1 MKEEKLK
8 ESFILK
14 AISYILLP
22 LFVIAIIFSG
32 IILAYCAE
40 YPEARSSRKDFY
52 NTDIFAQIY
61 EYRIYPIISG
71 ISTITNTKN
80 YYNAYSSN
88 YSETDLVLNN
98 EQEAYKNGEEKI
110 YYSARFQAT
119 KVKYLIVNKDTNEY
133 FTNLDR
139 TTKTDSIEKIK
150 EDILSK
156 DTYFFNI
163 ENKKINTNIEKLLED
178 NTIYQNIGNSN
189 YDIYTSY
196 SVNNTEITLN
206 DDISTAKF
214 LYEFS
219 VKYYKICNILL
230 AISILGAFVT
240 FMYLIISAGHKK
252 DYDGIYLGWIDELP
266 LEVLGIFIFIV
277 ASVGIFLT
285 YASAMLMEYVFDTGI
300 MLTILTTYIT
310 GIALMY
316 LGLSIVKRV
325 KVGQLI
331 KNSILWRVC
340 RFIKRICSKIV
351 HSLTDNTKLSTR
363 ITIYCIAFLAISFIL
378 IAMNGVGIIFLIGF
392 WIYTYLWILG
402 KANEMTKIQKALKS
416 IYEGDI
422 NINLNEKELSGVLKE
437 MAIYVND
444 IAGGFSNA
452 VEASIKSE
460 RMKTEL
466 ITNVSH
472 DIKTPLTSIINYVD
486 LLKKENIKN
495 EKAKE
500 YLEVLEVKSQRL
512 KKLIEDLIE
521 ASKASSGNIKLEKQL
536 ININELIKQVT
547 GEFEDKFKN
556 KNLEVIIDYLK
567 EDVKILADN
576 RYIYRIIENLYSNIS
591 KYALENS
598 RVYVDI
604 KKYDSKVN
612 IAIKNISK
620 ERLNISEEELMQRFV
635 RGDSSRNTE
644 GSGLGLSI
652 ATSLTELQGGKFNI
666 YLDGDLFKVVLE
678 FEISE

>member
-22 LFVIAIIFSG
+22 LFIIAIIFSG

-61 EYRIYPIISG
+61 EDRIYPIISG
-71 ISTITNTKN
+71 INTITNTKN

-98 EQEAYKNGEEKI
+98 EQEAYTNGEEKI

-119 KVKYLIVNKDTNEY
+119 KIKYLIVNKDTNEY

-156 DTYFFNI
+156 DTYFWSI
-163 ENKKINTNIEKLLED
+163 ENKKINTNIEKLVEN

-196 SVNNTEITLN
+196 YANNTEITLN

-214 LYEFS
+214 LYKFS

-277 ASVGIFLT
+277 ASVGILVT

-316 LGLSIVKRV
+316 LGLSVVKRV

-416 IYEGDI
+416 IYEGNI

-547 GEFEDKFKN
+547 GEFEDKFNN
-556 KNLEVIIDYLK
+556 KNLEVIVDYLK

-604 KKYDSKVN
+604 KKDDNKVN

-678 FEISE
+678 FEVSK

>member
-1 MKEEKLK
+1 
-8 ESFILK
+8 
-14 AISYILLP
+14 
-22 LFVIAIIFSG
+22 
-32 IILAYCAE
+32 
-40 YPEARSSRKDFY
+40 
-52 NTDIFAQIY
+52 
-61 EYRIYPIISG
+61 
-71 ISTITNTKN
+71 
-80 YYNAYSSN
+80 
-88 YSETDLVLNN
+88 
-98 EQEAYKNGEEKI
+98 
-110 YYSARFQAT
+110 
-119 KVKYLIVNKDTNEY
+119 
-133 FTNLDR
+133 
-139 TTKTDSIEKIK
+139 
-150 EDILSK
+150 
-156 DTYFFNI
+156 
-163 ENKKINTNIEKLLED
+163 
-178 NTIYQNIGNSN
+178 
-189 YDIYTSY
+189 
-196 SVNNTEITLN
+196 
-206 DDISTAKF
+206 
-214 LYEFS
+214 
-219 VKYYKICNILL
+219 
-230 AISILGAFVT
+230 
-240 FMYLIISAGHKK
+240 MYLIISAGHKK

>member
-437 MAIYVND
+437 MAIYIND

-567 EDVKILADN
+567 EDVKILADS

-598 RVYVDI
+598 RVYIDI

-678 FEISE
+678 FEVSK

>member
-1 MKEEKLK
+1 M
-8 ESFILK
+8 
-14 AISYILLP
+14 
-22 LFVIAIIFSG
+22 
-32 IILAYCAE
+32 
-40 YPEARSSRKDFY
+40 
-52 NTDIFAQIY
+52 
-61 EYRIYPIISG
+61 
-71 ISTITNTKN
+71 
-80 YYNAYSSN
+80 
-88 YSETDLVLNN
+88 
-98 EQEAYKNGEEKI
+98 
-110 YYSARFQAT
+110 
-119 KVKYLIVNKDTNEY
+119 IVNKDTNEY

-156 DTYFFNI
+156 DTYFWSI
-163 ENKKINTNIEKLLED
+163 ENKKINTNIEKLVEN

-196 SVNNTEITLN
+196 YANNTEITLN

-277 ASVGIFLT
+277 ASVGILVT

-316 LGLSIVKRV
+316 LGLSVVKRV

-416 IYEGDI
+416 IYEGNI

-547 GEFEDKFKN
+547 GEFEDKFNN
-556 KNLEVIIDYLK
+556 KNLEVIVDYLK

-604 KKYDSKVN
+604 KKDDNKVN
-612 IAIKNISK
+612 LAIKNISK

-678 FEISE
+678 FEVSRE